1 MDVGWKGKSESR
13 ETSFSGLLW
22 WRQAGVTS
30 LVASGGIT
38 MLSETY
44 IHSSSCSSDVG
55 YGSIVYPCKAQGN
68 LARLHPTSENSRVA
82 FLPVHIARGAPAT
95 SVGVEEKDDAAAVVD
110 HLRFFSN
117 LQFSLEVRRACV
129 ADVLR
134 AWLALGD
141 VQPGNV

>member
-30 LVASGGIT
+30 LMASGGIT
-38 MLSETY
+38 MLSKTY

-95 SVGVEEKDDAAAVVD
+95 DVVVEEEDDAAAVVD
-110 HLRFFSN
+110 HPGFFSN
-117 LQFSLEVRRACV
+117 LQFEIEARRAFAAVVRRA
-129 ADVLR
+129 
-134 AWLALGD
+134 
-141 VQPGNV
+141 